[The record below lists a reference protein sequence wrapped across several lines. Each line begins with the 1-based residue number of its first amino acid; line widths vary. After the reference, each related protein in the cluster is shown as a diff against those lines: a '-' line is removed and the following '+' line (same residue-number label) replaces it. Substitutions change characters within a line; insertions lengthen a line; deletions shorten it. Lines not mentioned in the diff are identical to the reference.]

1 MKRFATSLALGL
13 ISAAA
18 VFAQDPSTRP
28 SGRIAEP
35 SLFPEVPI
43 PASRPAPEVEP
54 IPSERGR
61 GFDADAGRLS
71 RDLAK
76 RTRAAT
82 PTSEGR
88 REGTALV
95 VIVGTVAVVV
105 FALGAYLLG
114 RRRG

>member
-1 MKRFATSLALGL
+1 VRRLATSIPFGLFLAA
-13 ISAAA
+13 S

-28 SGRIAEP
+28 SGRIADP
-35 SLFPEVPI
+35 PLFPDVPI
-43 PASRPAPEVEP
+43 PASRPAPDVEP

-76 RTRAAT
+76 RTQAAT
-82 PTSEGR
+82 PTPEGQ
-88 REGTALV
+88 REGTAI
-95 VIVGTVAVVV
+95 VILVGTVALFV
-105 FALGAYLLG
+105 FALGAYLRG

>member
-1 MKRFATSLALGL
+1 MRFLKTSTLIGGILAFSVL
-13 ISAAA
+13 
-18 VFAQDPSTRP
+18 AQDPSTRS
-28 SGRIAEP
+28 SGRIADP
-35 SLFPEVPI
+35 PLFPDIPI
-43 PASRPAPEVEP
+43 PASRPGPDVEP

-82 PTSEGR
+82 PTPEGR
-88 REGTALV
+88 REGTSLV
-95 VIVGTVAVVV
+95 IIVGTVALVV